1 MRFRCTGRFSARLRV
16 ALNGVA
22 MGVGPTLLGGLVGA
36 GVGVALHTVLETG
49 MLGKPVEASWFAIVI
64 GLLTGLGVRQANR
77 THMERSYLRGAL
89 AGLIALGAIYGST
102 AVIAEVMKKRDQAM
116 KTKPAAAGAV
126 EKEDDATTTDE
137 TTTAAAETPEAET
150 DRTMNPALAGGV
162 VGNPRAG
169 DLNPW
174 QFVFMALGTLV
185 AYELGRGVGA
195 PKTVEPTDST
205 PPEGMGRATDPSE

>member
-1 MRFRCTGRFSARLRV
+1 
-16 ALNGVA
+16 
-22 MGVGPTLLGGLVGA
+22 MGVGPTLLGGVVGA
-36 GVGVALHTVLETG
+36 AVGVALHTVLETG

-89 AGLIALGAIYGST
+89 AGLIALAAIYGS
-102 AVIAEVMKKRDQAM
+102 AEVIANVMKKRDQAM
-116 KTKPAAAGAV
+116 KSKPAAAADEAV
-126 EKEDDATTTDE
+126 EKEGDATTTDE
-137 TTTAAAETPEAET
+137 TTTAEAEAPAKEA
-150 DRTMNPALAGGV
+150 DRTINPALAGGV

-174 QFVFMALGTLV
+174 QFVFMALGALV

-195 PKTVEPTDST
+195 PKGGEPADAT
-205 PPEGMGRATDPSE
+205 PPEGLGRATDPSE